1 MKHVILSHAG
11 RHHAYET
18 AFALQSA
25 GWLKRFYTLFYDET
39 HPPLKHR
46 ILRLLIPDSL
56 TKKRSNRYRE
66 GLDEMK
72 ITSLYLPELLERSPL
87 KYVFGSYNM
96 MNLRGELFDRLVVAQ
111 NLECD
116 IFHGFEG
123 SVLYSLRKAK
133 KQGAITILDYP
144 IFHYNTIREVLID
157 EYKNLKLE
165 IPKFLLKND
174 INIAR
179 KEQEISEA
187 DYIFVPTEKIAND
200 FVRYGKPGEKI
211 KCITYGFNPSRFFVG
226 EKKDTVFRI
235 LFVGI
240 VGVRKGVHYLLEAF
254 KQLNLKNAEL
264 LLISPIDE
272 EFKPILRRYEG
283 LFKYIHSLPNES
295 MVQVYRNS
303 SILVLPSLIEGSSLV
318 IYEAMACGLPIIASE
333 NAGAVARD
341 GKDGFIIPIKDIE
354 ILKEKILLLYENEEL
369 RRRMGES
376 AAEYVKQ
383 FTWENYHKN
392 IQCAYQE
399 IFRNSCT

>member
-1 MKHVILSHAG
+1 MKRVILSHAG

-39 HPPLKHR
+39 HPSLKHR
-46 ILRLLIPDSL
+46 VLRSLIPESL
-56 TKKRSNRYRE
+56 TRKRSNRFRD
-66 GLDEMK
+66 GLDETK

-96 MNLRGELFDRLVVAQ
+96 MSLRGELFDRMVVMQ
-111 NLECD
+111 DLECD

-144 IFHYNTIREVLID
+144 IFHYATIREVLVD
-157 EYKNLKLE
+157 EYKSLKLE

-174 INIAR
+174 MNIAR

-200 FVRYGKPGEKI
+200 FVRYGKAREKI
-211 KCITYGFNPSRFFVG
+211 KCITYGYNPNRFFVG
-226 EKKDTVFRI
+226 EKRDNVFRI

-240 VGVRKGVHYLLEAF
+240 IGVRKGVHYLLEAV
-254 KQLNLKNAEL
+254 KQLNLKNVEL
-264 LLISPIDE
+264 LLISPIDN

-283 LFKYIHSLPNES
+283 LFKHIHSLPNES
-295 MVQVYRNS
+295 LVRVYQNS

-333 NAGAVARD
+333 NAGAITRN
-341 GKDGFIIPIKDIE
+341 GIDGFVVPVRDIE
-354 ILKEKILLLYENEEL
+354 ALKEKILLLYENEEL
-369 RRRMGES
+369 RRKMGES

-399 IFRNSCT
+399 IFRNSHA